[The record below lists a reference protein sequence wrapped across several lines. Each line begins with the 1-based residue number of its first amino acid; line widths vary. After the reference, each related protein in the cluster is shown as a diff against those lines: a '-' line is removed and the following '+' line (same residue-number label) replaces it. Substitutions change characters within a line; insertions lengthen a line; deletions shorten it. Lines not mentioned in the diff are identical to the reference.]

1 MHKKRRPRETRD
13 AAAAEAVWG
22 APRLGVITGTQQ
34 NGYSAKEIG
43 SNAADKRRRYEY
55 AANHQKIIMLSLIQ
69 SACQRKNQLRQAAMR
84 TPQISRDICRGTVN

>member
-22 APRLGVITGTQQ
+22 APRLGVITDAQQ
-34 NGYSAKEIG
+34 KRSVRMP
-43 SNAADKRRRYEY
+43 ADKKRREY

-69 SACQRKNQLRQAAMR
+69 SARQRKNQLRQAAMR
-84 TPQISRDICRGTVN
+84 TPQISGDICRGTVN